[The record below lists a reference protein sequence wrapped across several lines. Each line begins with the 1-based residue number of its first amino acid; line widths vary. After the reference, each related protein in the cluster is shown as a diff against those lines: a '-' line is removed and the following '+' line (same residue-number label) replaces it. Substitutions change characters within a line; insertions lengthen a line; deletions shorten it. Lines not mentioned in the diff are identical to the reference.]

1 MVKKEDPV
9 IEHENVHTYYKNKR
23 FLWPSRDLNSLRAME
38 KVWKRTKA
46 KKT

>member
-23 FLWPSRDLNSLRAME
+23 SAENKIPVLGALVVRQPKW
-38 KVWKRTKA
+38 V
-46 KKT
+46 